1 MLQNWFILM
10 PEISL
15 LSYLAVAA
23 LVNRYRAG
31 KTAKTFFTLS
41 KYFLLAALLG
51 TVVFY
56 NLSVF
61 PCWMK
66 NTPYTTLFKVVI
78 YLVAFAWFYLS
89 SKWFLNK
96 NRSSYRFYS
105 LGMTALLLLGILISA
120 QNFLL
125 VAGVVP
131 LLCLINYALLR
142 LHWDEDRIIEMSRL
156 YLFFASLFC
165 LLLWGGAVLLWTEV
179 QSFAFADIYDY
190 YNAGRPM
197 TLVSYAAVGM
207 IMCSLFFMLAVAPFH
222 SWFVGIV
229 SVAILPVCGFITLV
243 PPFAYLA
250 CLINSMVNIFWTA
263 GEFIKPALLIF
274 ASISLFIGALSA
286 NGEKNLR
293 ELFAFSSIYHIG
305 FLLFTIVSF
314 NDNSVLSAFAYM
326 MVYILAMA
334 GVYTVFLGLKSRGDY
349 LTGLSDIDGLSVSK
363 PYLSAALLVFMVS
376 LAGIPPMLGFL
387 GRLSVINNLVVEER
401 WGDVVVLLVS
411 MLFMA
416 NAYLQ
421 VIRTAY
427 FEPLKKSFD
436 RTEKAIYICLFV
448 NLVLVIIS
456 TLNPGYLLHDAE
468 LILNGIF

>member
-179 QSFAFADIYDY
+179 QALLFADIYDY

-427 FEPLKKSFD
+427 FEPLKSRLTVPIRRFIS
-436 RTEKAIYICLFV
+436 ACLS
-448 NLVLVIIS
+448 IWCW
-456 TLNPGYLLHDAE
+456 
-468 LILNGIF
+468 

>member
-1 MLQNWFILM
+1 
-10 PEISL
+10 
-15 LSYLAVAA
+15 
-23 LVNRYRAG
+23 
-31 KTAKTFFTLS
+31 
-41 KYFLLAALLG
+41 
-51 TVVFY
+51 
-56 NLSVF
+56 
-61 PCWMK
+61 
-66 NTPYTTLFKVVI
+66 
-78 YLVAFAWFYLS
+78 
-89 SKWFLNK
+89 
-96 NRSSYRFYS
+96 
-105 LGMTALLLLGILISA
+105 
-120 QNFLL
+120 
-125 VAGVVP
+125 
-131 LLCLINYALLR
+131 
-142 LHWDEDRIIEMSRL
+142 
-156 YLFFASLFC
+156 
-165 LLLWGGAVLLWTEV
+165 
-179 QSFAFADIYDY
+179 
-190 YNAGRPM
+190 M

-376 LAGIPPMLGFL
+376 LAGIPPMLGFWEDFL
-387 GRLSVINNLVVEER
+387 SSTIWWWKNAGETWLFCWCRCCLWQMPTFRL
-401 WGDVVVLLVS
+401 
-411 MLFMA
+411 
-416 NAYLQ
+416 
-421 VIRTAY
+421 
-427 FEPLKKSFD
+427 FEPLTLSRLKSRLTVPIRRFIS
-436 RTEKAIYICLFV
+436 ACLS
-448 NLVLVIIS
+448 IWCW
-456 TLNPGYLLHDAE
+456 
-468 LILNGIF
+468 

>member
-179 QSFAFADIYDY
+179 QSFSFSDIYYY

-436 RTEKAIYICLFV
+436 RTDKAIYICLFV

>member
-125 VAGVVP
+125 IAGVVP

-179 QSFAFADIYDY
+179 QGFAFADIYDY

-436 RTEKAIYICLFV
+436 RTDKAIYICLFV

>member
-1 MLQNWFILM
+1 
-10 PEISL
+10 
-15 LSYLAVAA
+15 
-23 LVNRYRAG
+23 
-31 KTAKTFFTLS
+31 
-41 KYFLLAALLG
+41 
-51 TVVFY
+51 
-56 NLSVF
+56 
-61 PCWMK
+61 
-66 NTPYTTLFKVVI
+66 
-78 YLVAFAWFYLS
+78 
-89 SKWFLNK
+89 
-96 NRSSYRFYS
+96 
-105 LGMTALLLLGILISA
+105 
-120 QNFLL
+120 
-125 VAGVVP
+125 
-131 LLCLINYALLR
+131 
-142 LHWDEDRIIEMSRL
+142 MSRL

-436 RTEKAIYICLFV
+436 RTDKAIYICLFV